1 METKTKITF
10 DKEEIGSLLL
20 ALDLY
25 EFQDWM
31 DECCSDDSIRV
42 MNKFIRKLREADKI
56 QLLIKS
62 EE

>member
-10 DKEEIGSLLL
+10 DKEEIRLLLL

-31 DECCSDDSIRV
+31 DNGCSDDSICV
-42 MNKFIRKLREADKI
+42 MNKFICKLREADKI
-56 QLLIKS
+56 QLIIKS

>member
-10 DKEEIGSLLL
+10 DKEEIALLL
-20 ALDLY
+20 SVIDLY

-31 DECCSDDSIRV
+31 DNCCSDDSIRV
-42 MNKFIRKLREADKI
+42 MNKFICKLRETDKM
-56 QLLIKS
+56 QLITKS

>member
-10 DKEEIGSLLL
+10 DKEEIDLLL
-20 ALDLY
+20 SAIDWY
-25 EFQDWM
+25 RFQDWM

-42 MNKFIRKLREADKI
+42 MNKFICKLRETDKI
-56 QLLIKS
+56 QLIIKS

>member
-1 METKTKITF
+1 METKTKVTI
-10 DKEEIGSLLL
+10 DKEEIGLLLL

-42 MNKFIRKLREADKI
+42 MNKFICKLRETDKM
-56 QLLIKS
+56 QLIIKS